1 MEKQTTAEVI
11 ALKAAQDALCRHF
24 LGWQCRL
31 RQLSVREDDG
41 RPNAG
46 MRPQV
51 RLATEDLEPAEII
64 VLILPSEPQEST
76 AEFRHL
82 VRRTQDPRERY
93 QAALKLLSA
102 NFYQYPEAF
111 SDEMTALFGLGSALA
126 DALLA
131 AGSCHLAFDHF
142 NQRYR
147 LPCRLRDVAKETP
160 AYQATYW
167 HNALFNPTLPG
178 DVRVLGFQPD
188 WAAVVADPATA

>member
-1 MEKQTTAEVI
+1 
-11 ALKAAQDALCRHF
+11 
-24 LGWQCRL
+24 
-31 RQLSVREDDG
+31 
-41 RPNAG
+41 

-51 RLATEDLEPAEII
+51 RLATEGPEPSEII

-111 SDEMTALFGLGSALA
+111 SDEMTALFGLDSALA

-131 AGSCHLAFDHF
+131 AGSCHLDFDHF

-147 LPCRLRDVAKETP
+147 LPCHLREVAKETP

-178 DVRVLGFQPD
+178 VVRVLGFQPD
-188 WAAVVADPATA
+188 WAAAVADPATA

>member
-1 MEKQTTAEVI
+1 MEIQATAEVI
-11 ALKAAQDALCRHF
+11 AMKAAQDALRRHF

-31 RQLSVREDDG
+31 RQLSVREDAG

-51 RLATEDLEPAEII
+51 RRATEGQEPSEII
-64 VLILPSEPQEST
+64 VLILPSVPQEST

-82 VRRTQDPRERY
+82 ARRTQDPRERY

-111 SDEMTALFGLGSALA
+111 SDEMTALLGLDSALA

>member
-1 MEKQTTAEVI
+1 MEKQATAEVI
-11 ALKAAQDALCRHF
+11 ALKAAQDVLRRHF

-31 RQLSVREDDG
+31 RQLSVREDGG

-46 MRPQV
+46 MRPRV
-51 RLATEDLEPAEII
+51 RLTTEGQEPSEII
-64 VLILPSEPQEST
+64 VLILPLEPQEST

-111 SDEMTALFGLGSALA
+111 SDEMTALFGLGSTLA

-131 AGSCHLAFDHF
+131 AGSCHLDFDHF

-147 LPCRLRDVAKETP
+147 LPCHLREVAKETP
-160 AYQATYW
+160 AHQATYW

-178 DVRVLGFQPD
+178 DVRVIGFQPD
-188 WAAVVADPATA
+188 WAAAAADPATA